1 MFHVKGDLA
10 TYGLGSY
17 SYTYGDVPRPFV
29 HGIVCKALMGW
40 APILTLMAMFLVAR
54 ESFARWSSGSSPVR
68 GIIYLLGGQLRIR

>member
-29 HGIVCKALMGW
+29 HGIVSKALMGW
-40 APILTLMAMFLVAR
+40 VLILTLMAMFLVAR
-54 ESFARWSSGSSPVR
+54 ESFIGWNSGPSPVC
-68 GIIYLLGGQLRIR
+68 GIIYLLGGQLIIR